1 MVRGGRRRQC
11 EAVSEDRLAAKL
23 DRVTER
29 PGGPGRLLPV
39 GGPASGRAGL
49 VAQARRH
56 PAAAVRAVRLA
67 GRLGAALAAG
77 QRGDLYELMALV
89 AAYSGLRQG
98 ELFALTAA
106 QVDPA
111 GRVID
116 VGRKGLSRSPAG

>member
-1 MVRGGRRRQC
+1 VHWQ
-11 EAVSEDRLAAKL
+11 AA
-23 DRVTER
+23 
-29 PGGPGRLLPV
+29 
-39 GGPASGRAGL
+39 GRAIPAPAVTLQGES
-49 VAQARRH
+49 AQFVDLSQIPSAED
-56 PAAAVRAVRLA
+56 VS
-67 GRLGAALAAG
+67 RLGAALAAG